1 MGDVLID
8 GIDFVSTSL
17 KWGAI
22 GNLDTPKLTS
32 PFMRANMRRLDI
44 LMQAENEL
52 ILVAGAT
59 GGIGQL
65 VVAKLL
71 EVSECQRRTRHQDLR
86 PSAAVSVL
94 TCIYMLGHMSKLC
107 IKLGTAGRDLDHDSK
122 AVSGKLYLR

>member
-1 MGDVLID
+1 MGDVLIE

-71 EVSECQRRTRHQDLR
+71 EVSECQQYTRHQDLR

-94 TCIYMLGHMSKLC
+94 TCIYMLSHISKLC
-107 IKLGTAGRDLDHDSK
+107 IKLGTAGRDLHPDSK